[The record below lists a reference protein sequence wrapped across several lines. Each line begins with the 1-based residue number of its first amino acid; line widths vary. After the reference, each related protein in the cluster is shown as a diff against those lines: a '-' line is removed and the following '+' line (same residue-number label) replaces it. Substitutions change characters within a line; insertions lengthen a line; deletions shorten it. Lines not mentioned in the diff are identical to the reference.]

1 MTLRRQGLRK
11 RDGRA
16 FAVFLVAGLTLVGCA
31 NGAAQTPKSRPKASS
46 SALLP
51 NSSVAAAELRPCEA
65 VSIRQLSS
73 IIGRTVQIDKVGDMG
88 QRPMLSSGAVLPRI
102 WVATCNWIVPA
113 YSTLA
118 PYEQLELTPS
128 AANARTEFN
137 GIRTKMTIT
146 NSPVHVPGGYG
157 QTAVFNIDPHGDV
170 TVIVL
175 KGREVITME
184 LNATSKHAPSATERM
199 RMAKAITRIIVAKQQ
214 G

>member
-1 MTLRRQGLRK
+1 MTRRRQGLRK
-11 RDGRA
+11 KDGTA
-16 FAVFLVAGLTLVGCA
+16 FAVFLVVGLTLAGCA
-31 NGAAQTPKSRPKASS
+31 NGAAQAPKAQPKASS

-65 VSIRQLSS
+65 VSIRKLSS
-73 IIGRTVQIDKVGDMG
+73 IIGKPVQLDKVGDIG

-118 PYEQLELTPS
+118 PYEQLELTPN
-128 AANARTEFN
+128 AASARTEFN
-137 GIRTKMTIT
+137 GIRAKMTIA
-146 NSPVHVPGGYG
+146 NSPVHASSYG
-157 QTAVFNIDPHGDV
+157 QQVVFNIDAHGDV
-170 TVIVL
+170 TIIAL

-199 RMAKAITRIIVAKQQ
+199 AMAKAITRIIVAKQQ
-214 G
+214 V